1 MLFEKKPVSD
11 HIEIAAFPAA
21 KSKGDVVK
29 FGSIIGFSDYDTAS
43 GAPGSVDTGKPAAVF
58 QAAAADLT
66 GTAAVGSDV
75 YITSAGV
82 LTMTATSN
90 FLIGTI
96 VRVGTDTFDFMRV

>member
-1 MLFEKKPVSD
+1 MFEKKPVSD

-43 GAPGSVDTGKPAAVF
+43 GKPGSVDIGKPAAVF
-58 QAAAADLT
+58 QAAIADLT

-75 YITSAGV
+75 YITAAGV

-96 VRVGTDTFDFMRV
+96 VQIGGGSFDFVRI

>member
-1 MLFEKKPVSD
+1 MLYEKKPISD

-29 FGSIIGFSDYDTAS
+29 FGSIIGFSDYDTAL
-43 GAPGSVDTGKPAAVF
+43 GDRGSVDTGKPAAVF
-58 QAAAADLT
+58 QAAIADLT

-75 YITSAGV
+75 YITAAGV

-96 VRVGTDTFDFMRV
+96 VAVGNDTFDFVRI

>member
-11 HIEIAAFPAA
+11 HIEIAAFPSAA
-21 KSKGDVVK
+21 SKGGIVK

-43 GAPGSVDTGKPAAVF
+43 GASGSVDTGKPAAVF
-58 QAAAADLT
+58 QAAIADLT

-90 FLIGTI
+90 TLIGTI
-96 VRVGTDTFDFMRV
+96 VQVGADTFDFVRI